1 MLSNKFILYI
11 TLCCTLCALSHAYPL
26 LELDQQFDNDAAI
39 YFEDEHS
46 WMAGDPALLLARHAR
61 SPSLSEESSQENKR
75 GRVELKYE
83 DTPERGRE
91 ASFKY
96 NHHLMK
102 SDDDSYS
109 IDAYAQGRRNYDWN
123 QNDFQGG
130 LEGHWYFK
138 G

>member
-1 MLSNKFILYI
+1 MASSKSILVI
-11 TLCCTLCALSHAYPL
+11 AFCGLFALSMAHPL
-26 LELDQQFDNDAAI
+26 LEESALGDQDATVYLVDDQNWI
-39 YFEDEHS
+39 E
-46 WMAGDPALLLARHAR
+46 GDPSELLVRHVR
-61 SPSLSEESSQENKR
+61 SPSSSEDSSKEEKGR

-83 DTPERGRE
+83 ETERGRE
-91 ASFKY
+91 GSFKY
-96 NHHLMK
+96 NHNLLK

-130 LEGHWYFK
+130 LEGRWNFK

>member
-1 MLSNKFILYI
+1 MTSCTSTIIFA
-11 TLCCTLCALSHAYPL
+11 LCGLFAVAIAHPL
-26 LELDQQFDNDAAI
+26 LEGSAPYNDEAAAYLVADQNWLV
-39 YFEDEHS
+39 DEAS
-46 WMAGDPALLLARHAR
+46 ELLVRHAR
-61 SPSLSEESSQENKR
+61 SPSSSEESANEDKGR

-83 DTPERGRE
+83 ETERGRE
-91 ASFKY
+91 GSLKY
-96 NHHLMK
+96 NHNLLK

-130 LEGHWYFK
+130 LEGRWNFR